1 MYGTGLIKGLGVTIK
16 HFINSYKQDISWLS
30 RGGRYNNDNDQALI
44 ERQSLD
50 GTGIVTV
57 MYPEEKLPMPERF
70 RFIPFLVTSD
80 PPPGQQWGHDWCTS
94 CGICAKVCPPQCI
107 WIERGKKPN
116 GRPKPEPEKFFID
129 IDICM
134 NCGLCAE
141 FCPFD
146 AIKMDH
152 DYELASYD
160 RTTAHIHDK
169 ERLSK
174 PISYW
179 RSIAP
184 NKAEAE
190 EAART
195 FAEESKSKKR
205 AKKGEEQDQEARIE
219 DAKARQLAYRGL
231 QY

>member
-1 MYGTGLIKGLGVTIK
+1 
-16 HFINSYKQDISWLS
+16 
-30 RGGRYNNDNDQALI
+30 
-44 ERQSLD
+44 
-50 GTGIVTV
+50 
-57 MYPEEKLPMPERF
+57 
-70 RFIPFLVTSD
+70 
-80 PPPGQQWGHDWCTS
+80 
-94 CGICAKVCPPQCI
+94 
-107 WIERGKKPN
+107 
-116 GRPKPEPEKFFID
+116 
-129 IDICM
+129 
-134 NCGLCAE
+134 
-141 FCPFD
+141 
-146 AIKMDH
+146 MDH